1 MDTFLFAVDAIL
13 PIMLLIALGYILKK
27 LKFFSKEFLSRANK
41 LCFAVMLPVLLF
53 HNTYSIDNLAA
64 INWAFIGYG
73 VGMLLAI
80 TVVAFFVIVATE
92 KDNSKRGVLLQCV
105 FRSNYAIIGIP
116 LATSLFGIEGS
127 AAATLLSA
135 FTIPVFNILAVIALS
150 IFPKPLE
157 TLQNSDYPSASPV
170 TVGSDAL
177 VTPKSSDQPSAAPT
191 ATRPSKYSAAGII
204 KGIVTNPLIL
214 GVAIGLICLAV
225 RELFKNWGV
234 EFRLYNMKWFK
245 TTVGYLANTAT
256 PVALLVLGGQF
267 ELNVVARLKKQIV
280 IGTVARCVFVPLIGL
295 GVAYL
300 FFPTFGGEYFAS
312 YIALFATP
320 VAVSSAIMAQEMGG
334 DGDLAGQLVVWTTL
348 CSAVTLFI
356 AIVLFRAIGIF

>member
-80 TVVAFFVIVATE
+80 TVVAFFVIIATE

-116 LATSLFGIEGS
+116 LATSLFGAAGS

-157 TLQNSDYPSASPV
+157 VEMAASTTPS
-170 TVGSDAL
+170 GSACHPSTEGNNAL
-177 VTPKSSDQPSAAPT
+177 VTPK
-191 ATRPSKYSAAGII
+191 KYSAAGIV

-214 GVAIGLICLAV
+214 GVVVGLLCLAV
-225 RELFKNWGV
+225 RELFKTWGV

-245 TTVGYLANTAT
+245 TTVQYLANTAT

-267 ELNVVARLKKQIV
+267 ELNVVSRLKKQIV

-300 FFPTFGGEYFAS
+300 LFPTFGGEYFAS

-356 AIVLFRAIGIF
+356 SIVIFRSIGIF